1 MVSKNNC
8 FSYTNCICGMK
19 KLKINLIYSVN
30 KNCWIVFSSRICP
43 SELIALSDRVSE
55 FRALNTEVVAC
66 SVDSYLSHQAWS
78 RTLRSDGGIAIPK
91 MPLLSD
97 PTHAISKSYGCYLPE
112 LGHSLRYIKIKLT
125 K

>member
-1 MVSKNNC
+1 M
-8 FSYTNCICGMK
+8 T
-19 KLKINLIYSVN
+19 KI
-30 KNCWIVFSSRICP
+30 IVFVYKKIFFFTFVYSSRICP

-97 PTHAISKSYGCYLPE
+97 PTHTISKSYGCYLSE
-112 LGHSLRYIKIKLT
+112 LGHSLR
-125 K
+125 

>member
-1 MVSKNNC
+1 MYSGKQSCTQNKVG
-8 FSYTNCICGMK
+8 FIVYPIFFT
-19 KLKINLIYSVN
+19 NLIV
-30 KNCWIVFSSRICP
+30 IVYSSRICP

-97 PTHAISKSYGCYLPE
+97 PTHAISKSYGCYLSE
-112 LGHSLRYIKIKLT
+112 LGHSLRY
-125 K
+125 